1 MYVVDISETEA
12 MSGIQRLFGNFR
24 SYISGPEP
32 DPEELMNQG
41 WDKEQ
46 RLNYSTNSYEQN
58 LTKYNEV
65 KRIYEQAYQLGAKSA
80 LNSIAMLTH
89 VFMKFIA
96 DTYVIVVRDEEVTIN
111 ETYVTIARKFFSD
124 IITTYKLA
132 IIELSKTTQTDTSD
146 PKTRE
151 KSIAKVHNNLGF
163 LLYSGLVAERNR
175 PRKITHIIVE
185 PNLTDGIGYMET
197 PCKLFNDWNAC
208 SNIAVIYRNTA
219 DNHSDRDNDRKIEYY
234 NKSIE
239 SSIYF
244 FEHVENFIEQNI
256 KYNDEIM
263 KCFDKLIENV
273 KHCNNVIY
281 NLSTTEDSIRRI
293 THGQTQT
300 KLQQFIEKYKQIS
313 SKKTEAAEKNGGK
326 TLSMKYIRTSNKS
339 RNYKKGRRHKKSRK
353 GRSKK

>member
-1 MYVVDISETEA
+1 
-12 MSGIQRLFGNFR
+12 MSGIQRLFGNFT

-32 DPEELMNQG
+32 DPEELMKQG

-46 RLNYSTNSYEQN
+46 RLNYSTKSYEQN

-65 KRIYEQAYQLGAKSA
+65 KRIYEQAYQLGAKIA
-80 LNSIAMLTH
+80 LNSIAMLMHT
-89 VFMKFIA
+89 FMKFIA
-96 DTYVIVVRDEEVTIN
+96 DTYVIVVRDGESTIN
-111 ETYVTIARKFFSD
+111 EMFVEISRKFFSD

-163 LLYSGLVAERNR
+163 LLCYGLVAELNH

-185 PNLTDGIGYMET
+185 PNLTDGIGYLET
-197 PCKLFNDWNAC
+197 PCKYYNDWNAC
-208 SNIAVIYRNTA
+208 FNIAVIYRNNA
-219 DNHSDRDNDRKIEYY
+219 DNLSERYNDRKIEYY
-234 NKSIE
+234 NESIE

-263 KCFDKLIENV
+263 TCFGKLLENV
-273 KHCNNVIY
+273 TRCNNWIY
-281 NLSTTEDSIRRI
+281 HLSTTEDSIRWI
-293 THGQTQT
+293 THRQTQT

-313 SKKTEAAEKNGGK
+313 SQKTEAAEKKGGK

-339 RNYKKGRRHKKSRK
+339 RNYKKGRRHTKSRK